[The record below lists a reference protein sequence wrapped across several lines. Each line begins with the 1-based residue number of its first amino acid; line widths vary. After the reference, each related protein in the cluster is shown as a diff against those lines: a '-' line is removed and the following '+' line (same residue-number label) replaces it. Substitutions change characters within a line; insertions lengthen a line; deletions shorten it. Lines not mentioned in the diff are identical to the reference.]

1 MPVGALAERHVVAQ
15 QLRDVAERP
24 ELASRR
30 DELTS
35 LADAL
40 QGIGDG
46 DVEPWTE
53 LDLLHA
59 YARPESITPAGPAAG
74 PERPYWA
81 WLEAGLGA
89 LVFVPLLLTW
99 YGLTKASSAYGT
111 LIGTDPKAA
120 GRPFLQLWQSGF
132 EGRLTGWFTFG
143 HVAGTATGAILLL
156 LVLALAH
163 GFRRAA
169 VERREDAARRTGDEL
184 LARLVPLLTRAQL
197 LLNDVRLTS
206 PQRFTAELTGAAS
219 TLRRLGDRA
228 VKAHKELTAA
238 ASTVGDAVES
248 AERRLSSVDG
258 AVRPLE
264 ESAADIGKAVVSLTD
279 RVEAAVSGSG
289 TAVRDALE
297 EVRAASGDVRDVLGR
312 AGERVEDSVHTL
324 AAAQRA
330 FTTGAE
336 VSADVSAR
344 VLDRLAEVVEETA
357 RAVAG
362 SQETMRRLDDRTRAL
377 GDAAARFAELAAEL
391 RRTPVREPSSVPGPA
406 PAPAPA
412 PGPAPGPAAER
423 VRGHEEDERDAGSAV
438 SLTKS
443 AGARGEGD
451 GGSGAGSDPA
461 TWADAR

>member
-1 MPVGALAERHVVAQ
+1 MIAQ
-15 QLRDVAERP
+15 QLRDVAGHP
-24 ELASRR
+24 GLAARR

-59 YARPESITPAGPAAG
+59 YARPESVTPTGTDTG

-99 YGLTKASSAYGT
+99 FGLTKASSAYET

-156 LVLALAH
+156 LVLALVH

-169 VERREDAARRTGDEL
+169 VDRREDAGRRAADEL

-197 LLNDVRLTS
+197 LLNEERLTS
-206 PQRFTAELTGAAS
+206 PQRFTAELTGAAT
-219 TLRRLGDRA
+219 TLRRLGDKAVRA
-228 VKAHKELTAA
+228 QKELTAA

-264 ESAADIGKAVVSLTD
+264 QSANDIGKAVASLAE
-279 RVEAAVSGSG
+279 RVETAVSGSG
-289 TAVRDALE
+289 TMVRDALE
-297 EVRAASGDVRDVLGR
+297 EVRAASGDVRDALGQ

-324 AAAQRA
+324 AAAQRS

-344 VLDRLAEVVEETA
+344 VLDRLAQVAEETA
-357 RAVAG
+357 RAVAS
-362 SQETMRRLDDRTRAL
+362 SQETMRRLDDQTRAL
-377 GDAAARFAELAAEL
+377 RDAAERFAELAAEL
-391 RRTPVREPSSVPGPA
+391 RTAPVAAPAHPPVPA
-406 PAPAPA
+406 PAAVP
-412 PGPAPGPAAER
+412 ER
-423 VRGHEEDERDAGSAV
+423 VRGHDDDAAPAPTVRMTKGDAV
-438 SLTKS
+438 T
-443 AGARGEGD
+443 GD
-451 GGSGAGSDPA
+451 DRA
-461 TWADAR
+461 TPADAR